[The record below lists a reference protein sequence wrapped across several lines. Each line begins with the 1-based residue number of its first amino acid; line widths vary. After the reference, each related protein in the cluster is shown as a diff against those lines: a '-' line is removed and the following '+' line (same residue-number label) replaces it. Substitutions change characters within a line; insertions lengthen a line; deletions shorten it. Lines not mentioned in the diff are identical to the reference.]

1 MSVFFI
7 NPFLGAVGGDFE
19 SIATVT
25 VGSGGASTIEFNSIG
40 STYQHLQVRG
50 ISRNTG
56 AINNALMYVYFNGV
70 ESGTAYAQ
78 HLLSGDGASATA
90 SASAS
95 TSGVPSSDT
104 TGSSA
109 SASVFGAVVLDIL
122 DYASTSKNKTTRGL
136 TGVDRN
142 GGGTVRVTSGLWAS
156 TNAITSMRLYP
167 ASGNFAE
174 HTTFA
179 LYGIKAP

>member
-50 ISRNTG
+50 ISRNSG
-56 AINNALMYVYFNGV
+56 AINESQMYVYFNGV

-78 HLLSGDGASATA
+78 HLLSGDGAAATA
-90 SASAS
+90 SGTAS
-95 TSGVPSSDT
+95 TSGVPSGLT

-109 SASVFGAVVLDIL
+109 SASIFAGFVLDIL
-122 DYASTSKNKTTRGL
+122 DYASSSKNKTTRTF
-136 TGVDRN
+136 TGSDRN
-142 GGGTVRVTSGLWAS
+142 GGGIVRMASGLWAS
-156 TNAITSMRLYP
+156 TNAITSMRFYP
-167 ASGNFAE
+167 ASGNFVQ